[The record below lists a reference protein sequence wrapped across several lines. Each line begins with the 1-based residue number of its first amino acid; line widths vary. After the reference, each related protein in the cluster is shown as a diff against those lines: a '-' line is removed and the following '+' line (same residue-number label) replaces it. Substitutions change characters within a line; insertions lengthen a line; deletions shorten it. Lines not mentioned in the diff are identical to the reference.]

1 MKNMKLAL
9 ATAAIAASI
18 TVFAAENAA
27 DDKATEG
34 QGIGAIGWTPVQ
46 IGLFAPVSIP
56 WGFDWDVK
64 GFDLNLFYMETVKLQ
79 GLGIS
84 GIAARTRDR
93 QDGLLATLAC
103 NWNDADVRGIDLTL
117 GANLCFG
124 DVYGINVA
132 TFGMRN
138 LMKGVDANLLASY
151 QKDFVGWQTSC
162 ICNFTENECTGA
174 SFSLALNMAK
184 IETGFQAAT
193 INSAEEL
200 HGVQV
205 GIINIAHECP
215 WGLQVGIINII
226 LDNKIKIL
234 PIVNGYFGGSE
245 E

>member
-9 ATAAIAASI
+9 ATAAIAACT
-18 TVFAAENAA
+18 TVFAADGAA
-27 DDKATEG
+27 VDSDVEG

-46 IGLFAPVSIP
+46 VGLFAPVSIP

-64 GFDLNLFYMETVKLQ
+64 GLDLDLFYMETVKLQ

-103 NWNDADVRGIDLTL
+103 NWNDADVRGIGLTL

-162 ICNFTENECTGA
+162 ICNFTEIRKLTKEWTSC
-174 SFSLALNMAK
+174 
-184 IETGFQAAT
+184 
-193 INSAEEL
+193 
-200 HGVQV
+200 
-205 GIINIAHECP
+205 
-215 WGLQVGIINII
+215 
-226 LDNKIKIL
+226 
-234 PIVNGYFGGSE
+234 
-245 E
+245 

>member
-64 GFDLNLFYMETVKLQ
+64 GFDLDLFYMETVKLQ

-84 GIAARTRDR
+84 GIASRTRDN
-93 QDGLLATLAC
+93 QDGVLISGVC
-103 NWNDADVRGIDLTL
+103 NWNDADVRGLGITL
-117 GANLCFG
+117 GANLGFG
-124 DVYGINVA
+124 DVYG
-132 TFGMRN
+132 M
-138 LMKGVDANLLASY
+138 
-151 QKDFVGWQTSC
+151 DFVGWQTSGV
-162 ICNFTENECTGA
+162 CNFTEGECTGA
-174 SFSLALNMAK
+174 SFALALNMAK
-184 IETGFQAAT
+184 VETGLQVAT
-193 INSAEEL
+193 INSAHEL
-200 HGVQV
+200 HGVQIGV
-205 GIINIAHECP
+205 VNIAQECP
-215 WGLQVGIINII
+215 WGLQIGVINII
-226 LDNKIKIL
+226 LDNTVKIL